1 MEGMEPSNL
10 VMYTAN
16 MIYFCLTNV
25 IIITGLQS
33 RSGQTHCRQT
43 CSAFQRHCQTVQK
56 LQERPVATVA
66 AAAAMRSAGPS
77 TSQEEPARPESRPVS
92 IQPVQPMR
100 NDDAQRL
107 QEMVQKLEDRVI
119 ELEGRVSAG
128 TFIWRI
134 ENFSYRRRQA
144 IDNTVPAIHSPPF
157 YTSLYGYKMCL
168 RMNLNGVDSGFG
180 HHLSLFVHMMRG
192 DWDDIL
198 EWPFTGRITLAI
210 LDQSENVEY
219 RRPISETLVAK
230 PNLLAFQKPTTAR
243 NHKGYGYVEFC
254 QIEQL
259 LREGQFV
266 KNDVMLVRI
275 QVFH

>member
-1 MEGMEPSNL
+1 MQVLLLQGYNPDVSKH
-10 VMYTAN
+10 
-16 MIYFCLTNV
+16 ISDKNV
-25 IIITGLQS
+25 QHFKDI
-33 RSGQTHCRQT
+33 
-43 CSAFQRHCQTVQK
+43 AKAVQK
-56 LQERPVATVA
+56 LQEQSASSAVV
-66 AAAAMRSAGPS
+66 RSAGPS
-77 TSQEEPARPESRPVS
+77 TSQEQPSRPEPIPVS
-92 IQPVQPMR
+92 LQPAQPMR
-100 NDDAQRL
+100 SDDAQRL
-107 QEMVQKLEDRVI
+107 KEMVVKLEDRVT

-128 TFIWRI
+128 TFIWKI
-134 ENFSYRRRQA
+134 DNFNYRRGQA
-144 IDNTVPAIHSPPF
+144 MDNTVPAIHSPPF

-210 LDQSENVEY
+210 LDQSENVEF

-230 PNLLAFQKPTTAR
+230 PNLLAFQKPTTGR

-259 LREGQFV
+259 LRDGQFV

>member
-1 MEGMEPSNL
+1 MQGYNPEVSKHISDKQVQHFKDIAKAIQEL
-10 VMYTAN
+10 K
-16 MIYFCLTNV
+16 
-25 IIITGLQS
+25 
-33 RSGQTHCRQT
+33 
-43 CSAFQRHCQTVQK
+43 SASSV
-56 LQERPVATVA
+56 VA
-66 AAAAMRSAGPS
+66 RSAGPS
-77 TSQEEPARPESRPVS
+77 TSQELPSRPEP
-92 IQPVQPMR
+92 QPIPPTNPMTG
-100 NDDAQRL
+100 DDSQRL
-107 QEMVQKLEDRVI
+107 LKLEKRVE

-134 ENFSYRRRQA
+134 EHFKSRRQKA
-144 IDNTVPAIHSPPF
+144 IDNTDPAIHSPPF

-192 DWDDIL
+192 EWDDIL

-210 LDQSENVEY
+210 LDQSENVEF

-230 PNLLAFQKPTTAR
+230 PNLLAFQKPITGR

-254 QIEQL
+254 QIDQL
-259 LREGQFV
+259 RDTQFV
-266 KNDVMLVRI
+266 KNDIMLVRI